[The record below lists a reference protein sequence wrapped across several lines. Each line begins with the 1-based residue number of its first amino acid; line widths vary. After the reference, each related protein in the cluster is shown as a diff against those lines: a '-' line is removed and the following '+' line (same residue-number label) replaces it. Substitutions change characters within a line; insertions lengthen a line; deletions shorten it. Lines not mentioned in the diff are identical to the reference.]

1 MGRRNPKS
9 EIRNPKYLVLVFLAI
24 VLFISSSWVWA
35 DGGGGVETEDVA
47 QTWPVPRGPAHDLAP
62 YQYDAG
68 ALKSVPKEFL
78 EDAPAC
84 ILYTSVTNL
93 VEPDGTIETITHEIT
108 RLNSR
113 KSLEK
118 LGEFRSITY
127 DPSFEKLTLN
137 EARVLKADGRAVPVE
152 PRHVQL
158 RDQITDYLVYD
169 RDKQMIISFPMLEV
183 GDAIEVKWSVRGK
196 HPEFQG
202 HFFARYGFGDDRYPV
217 VRDEMRVR
225 IPKQRTLKFACVGGK
240 IEPEVRED
248 GNWRTYHWEA
258 NNRRELPQD
267 EFLPSKE
274 EFRLEVACST
284 FASWDEVLEWKR
296 KLRGDCWTYTP
307 EVRQVVEQV
316 TKDLKSPLEKA
327 RALTY
332 WVRRN
337 IRYVSS
343 GEKHDFTPHPP
354 GRVLANRFGDCKD
367 QSQLLAVMLREIGI
381 EVSLVTL
388 ATQGDGQILESV
400 PSPLANHAILRAVID
415 GKEHWI
421 DTTTTLAGWDFLA
434 RDDRGRV
441 CYVVDAPP
449 SPGRAGR
456 VNTPAAEPGASLPPL
471 APATSG
477 KLRIMRTPEL
487 TPEDNRIEQ
496 TTRITI
502 GADGS
507 SRCERTSVHNGL
519 AAMLQRD
526 DWLEVPS
533 GERRRAV
540 TNELQ
545 NANNLAHF
553 RRLQI
558 DDKKLRDFDQPV
570 TAHVEF
576 EVPSH
581 FSGES
586 EHEGSISDSQVWGK
600 LLAINLDYDRLAALD
615 LGNPFE
621 SVHRY
626 EIRLCPIYRFET
638 LPKERTIESKWGSFK
653 IGVQPDAQDRR
664 KLLVEF
670 RTRLEKTRI
679 EPADF
684 EAFRKFHEA
693 VFKNYRAWLA
703 LTPTTDLADA
713 PLLEEA
719 LKKTPGDTATALAL
733 ARIFS
738 LHDKKADARRIL
750 ENAREKNPNHADLWE
765 LTVKVAETLKDQEA
779 AYSEMVKRFSEELKY
794 AVALGETR
802 INLGDVAGARRVL
815 EPLTSKGPDALRGL
829 AHYQLARCGMKE
841 NHLPEALEHLE
852 AAARLN
858 PEGVHSIA
866 AFQLK
871 GQLHEKLG
879 QNAEA
884 IEAYRQALLQD
895 ADSESTLVALF
906 RLELTAGHPTDALD
920 LLRRLTVAA
929 GDRSV
934 GLIQAAKCHLQLNRF
949 DDAFELASRTNEASP
964 ECQRIKGLV
973 YLHRHEYAKAVDH
986 LEKVSADP
994 TVLEGLIR
1002 AYLAL
1007 GNLSQAERQAERV
1020 DQISEATMPL
1030 FRAYASIILLEQRR
1044 LNVLRECPAP
1054 TGKAEAWNRAI
1065 DAFVCAERMYEVR
1078 PSGSSTHDAEKL
1090 LGTAFQDGVE
1100 LGPALALRGLWE
1112 LEKSRLSKA
1121 AQDAERALRLSPK
1134 EARGFYVRGR
1144 VRLERQDANALTD
1157 LVQAAQLSR
1166 RSDPAILHW
1175 LAAAQFKAGK
1185 LVEAIAT
1192 EQEAIKLNGQEPEF
1206 QEQLR
1211 EFQKS
1216 MKAVKNQK

>member
-1 MGRRNPKS
+1 MGWRNPKF
-9 EIRNPKYLVLVFLAI
+9 EIRNPKFLVIVFFIIVSFTSVPLA
-24 VLFISSSWVWA
+24 WA
-35 DGGGGVETEDVA
+35 DGGVGIEAEDVP
-47 QTWPVPRGPAHDLAP
+47 QSWPIPRGPAHDLAP
-62 YQYDAG
+62 CQYDPSI
-68 ALKSVPKEFL
+68 LKTVPKEFL

-84 ILYTSVTNL
+84 ILYTNVTNL

-118 LGEFRSITY
+118 LGEYRNISY

-137 EARVLKADGRAVPVE
+137 EARVLKPDGRTLPVE

-169 RDKQMIISFPMLEV
+169 RDKQVIISFPMLEV
-183 GDAIEVKWSVRGK
+183 GDAIEVKWTVRGK
-196 HPEFQG
+196 NPEFQG

-217 VRDEMRVR
+217 VRDQMWVR
-225 IPKQRTLKFACVGGK
+225 IPKQKTLKFACVGGK
-240 IEPEVRED
+240 VEPDIHED
-248 GNWRTYHWEA
+248 GTWRTYHWEA
-258 NNRRELPQD
+258 KNRRELPQD

-274 EFRLEVACST
+274 EFRLELACST
-284 FASWDEVLEWKR
+284 FASWDQVLEWKR
-296 KLRGDCWTYTP
+296 KLRGDCWKYTP

-316 TKDLKSPLEKA
+316 TRDLKSPLEKA

-343 GEKHDFTPHPP
+343 GEKHDFTPHLPA
-354 GRVLANRFGDCKD
+354 RVLGNRFGDCKD

-388 ATQGDGQILESV
+388 STYGEGQIMESV

-441 CYVVDAPP
+441 CYVVDAP
-449 SPGRAGR
+449 
-456 VNTPAAEPGASLPPL
+456 ASLSPL
-471 APATSG
+471 LPGERARERS
-477 KLRIMRTPEL
+477 LRIMRTPDL
-487 TPEDNRIEQ
+487 TPDDNRIEQ
-496 TTRITI
+496 TTRLTI

-507 SRCERTSVHNGL
+507 SRCERTSLYSGL

-533 GERRRAV
+533 GERRRAI

-545 NANNLAHF
+545 NATNSAHL

-570 TAHVEF
+570 TARIEF
-576 EVPSH
+576 EVPNL
-581 FSGES
+581 FSRES

-600 LLAINLDYDRLAALD
+600 LLTINLDYDRLTALD
-615 LGNPFE
+615 IGNPFE

-626 EIRLCPIYRFET
+626 EVTLCPVYRFET
-638 LPKERTIESKWGSFK
+638 LPKERTIQSKWGSFK
-653 IGVQPDAQDRR
+653 IGVKADAQDPH
-664 KLLVEF
+664 KLAVEF

-703 LTPTTDLADA
+703 LQPTTDLADV

-719 LKKTPGDTATALAL
+719 LKKTPGDAAFAGAL
-733 ARIFS
+733 ARVFS
-738 LHDKKADARRIL
+738 LHGKKADARRVL
-750 ENAREKNPNHADLWE
+750 EKAREHNPNHAELWE
-765 LTVKVAETLKDQEA
+765 LTVKVAEKLKDQEA
-779 AYSEMVKRFSEELKY
+779 AYSEMVKRFPEEIKY

-802 INLGDVAGARRVL
+802 ITLGDTAGARAVL
-815 EPLTSKGPDALRGL
+815 EPLTSKGSEALRGMV
-829 AHYQLARCGMKE
+829 HYQLARCNTKE

-852 AAARLN
+852 AAGRLN
-858 PEGVHSIA
+858 PEGAHSIA
-866 AFQLK
+866 ALQLK

-879 QNAEA
+879 QSLEA
-884 IEAYRQALLQD
+884 IEAYRQALLQNP
-895 ADSESTLVALF
+895 DSEGDLAALF
-906 RLELTAGHPTDALD
+906 RLELARGHQSDALD
-920 LLRRLTVAA
+920 LVRRLTVAA
-929 GDRSV
+929 GDRNEA
-934 GLIQAAKCHLQLNRF
+934 LIQAAQCHLQLNRF
-949 DDAFELASRTNEASP
+949 DDAFELASRTDEASP
-964 ECQRIKGLV
+964 EGRRIKGLV
-973 YLHRHEYAKAVDH
+973 YLHRHEYEKAIAH
-986 LEKVSADP
+986 LEKAQADP
-994 TVLEGLIR
+994 AVIEGLIR
-1002 AYLAL
+1002 AYLAM
-1007 GNLSQAERQAERV
+1007 GNLPMAERQAERV

-1054 TGKAEAWNRAI
+1054 AGKAEAWNHAI
-1065 DAFVCAERMYEVR
+1065 DAFVCSERLYELK
-1078 PSGSSTHDAEKL
+1078 PSDGSAHVEKL
-1090 LGTAFQDGVE
+1090 LEASFRDGLE
-1100 LGPALALRGLWE
+1100 LGPALALRGLMT
-1112 LEKSRLSKA
+1112 LEKGRLSKA
-1121 AQDAERALRLSPK
+1121 AEDAERAIRLSPK
-1134 EARGFYVRGR
+1134 EARGYYVRGR
-1144 VRLERQDANALTD
+1144 VRLERNSPDALADLT
-1157 LVQAAQLSR
+1157 QAAQLSR
-1166 RSDPAILHW
+1166 RVDPAILHW

-1185 LVEAIAT
+1185 LDEAIAT
-1192 EQEAIKLNGQEPEF
+1192 EQEAIKLNGHETEF

-1216 MKAVKNQK
+1216 MKAVKMEK